1 MDRKQSNLEKAK
13 EMNDILYLGKE
24 FVVIDL
30 ETTTLSP
37 EKGGMIIEVAGVKIK
52 DNKIVDTFN
61 QLINPERKIYSRVTE
76 LTGITNEM
84 LQGKPVYGEVLPKF
98 YRFIGNAIVVA
109 HNAPFDWDRY
119 LLYFFPKVGIFP
131 TNKVIDTLLLSKLY
145 FPNKSRYSLD
155 EMCKEL
161 GVKLENH
168 HRALNDSL
176 ATAEMLLIFKEKYA
190 TKLYNPSFVLE
201 GEQMDLFNLAF
212 QMEEEEK
219 EEVAEKAPLQLEMGE
234 TSKEKKEVPEKKEYK
249 VKRVKYW
256 EKRVNKN
263 KCYKR
268 LYVTL
273 SNGTVFFDI
282 PTKTWYNKDVQ
293 ESIDFEAVHESVL
306 RYLNLQSVEELCN
319 YRN

>member
-1 MDRKQSNLEKAK
+1 MDKKQSKNLDKAK

-52 DNKIVDTFN
+52 DNQIVDTFN

-84 LQGKPVYGEVLPKF
+84 LEGKPVYGEVLPQF

-119 LLYFFPKVGIFP
+119 LLHFFPKVGIFP

-161 GVKLENH
+161 GIKLENH

-176 ATAEMLLIFKEKYA
+176 ATAEMLILFKKKYA
-190 TKLYNPSFVLE
+190 TQLYNPSFVLE

-212 QMEEEEK
+212 EMEEESVT
-219 EEVAEKAPLQLEMGE
+219 EVPLQLEIE
-234 TSKEKKEVPEKKEYK
+234 DASKEKNEPQAKKEYRI
-249 VKRVKYW
+249 KRVKYW
-256 EKRVNKN
+256 EKQVNKN
-263 KCYKR
+263 RCYRR

-273 SNGTVFFDI
+273 SNGTVYFDVS
-282 PTKTWYNKDVQ
+282 TKTWYNKDIK
-293 ESIDFEAVHESVL
+293 ESIDFEALNESVL
-306 RYLNLQSVEELCN
+306 RYLNLQNVEELCN